1 MEPIKHPLYVSLV
14 MLAAGLLLV
23 LVWWLIPPQ
32 DAVYPRFFH
41 GLLFGLATLLV
52 SVGGF
57 AAFCIVPVYLI
68 NFVCEPRGVKAPP
81 DRLARGKG

>member
-14 MLAAGLLLV
+14 MLAVGLLMV
-23 LVWWLIPPQ
+23 VVWWLIPAQ
-32 DAVYPRFFH
+32 DSVNARFFH

-57 AAFCIVPVYLI
+57 AAFCIVPVYVI
-68 NFVCEPRGVKAPP
+68 NFVCEPRGVKGQPE
-81 DRLARGKG
+81 RLARGKG